1 LPAQLAYTVNSGVQG
16 ATLGGELSMTSLRSI
31 LVSTAA
37 LIAAVTVASC
47 GGGGGGG
54 GGAPAPSASMSGY
67 VSTHLISNVNT
78 ASNPSNPYSTSNADP
93 NLVNAWGI
101 AFNPQGFVWVAN
113 NGTSTSTLYDG
124 HGVAQSLVVAI
135 PPGNAGS
142 ASPTGIVF
150 NGTSGFQVTQGGLT
164 GASAFLFVGEAG
176 TLSGWSPTVNM
187 TNAVLVVDGAAQGKV
202 YKGLALATAAGAS
215 RLYAADF
222 HNGVVDVFDANFAPV
237 VQAGAFSDSSLP
249 AGYAPFGIQAI
260 GNQIFV
266 SYAMQDAAA
275 HDDVAGAGLGA
286 VDIFDTAGNLVKR
299 LIAPGGKLNAPW
311 GMAMAPADFGTFSGA
326 LLVGNFGDGKINAFD
341 PATGALLGTLTDPS
355 GTVVAIDG
363 LWGIAFGN
371 GINSQPTNTLFYA
384 AGPANEQNGV
394 YGRIDFQ

>member
-1 LPAQLAYTVNSGVQG
+1 
-16 ATLGGELSMTSLRSI
+16 MTSLRSI

-37 LIAAVTVASC
+37 LIAAVAVASC

-54 GGAPAPSASMSGY
+54 GGSPAPSAAMSGY

-202 YKGLALATAAGAS
+202 YKGLALATAAGAPL
-215 RLYAADF
+215 LYAADF

-311 GMAMAPADFGTFSGA
+311 GMAMAPANFGTFSGA

>member
-1 LPAQLAYTVNSGVQG
+1 LPAQLAFTVNSGVQG
-16 ATLGGELSMTSLRSI
+16 ATLGGELSMSELRSI

-54 GGAPAPSASMSGY
+54 GSPAASASASGY

-78 ASNPSNPYSTSNADP
+78 AGNPSNPYSTSNADP

-124 HGVAQSLVVAI
+124 NGVAQSLVVAI

-164 GASAFLFVGEAG
+164 GTSAFLFVGEAG
-176 TLSGWSPTVNM
+176 TLSGWSPAVNM
-187 TNAVLVVDGAAQGKV
+187 TKAVLVVDGAAQGKV
-202 YKGLALATAAGAS
+202 YKGLALATAGAAPQ
-215 RLYAADF
+215 LYAADF
-222 HNGVVDVFDANFAPV
+222 HNGVVDVFNASFAPV

-311 GMAMAPADFGTFSGA
+311 GMAMAPANFGTFSNA

-341 PATGALLGTLTDPS
+341 PATGAFLGTLTDRG
-355 GTVVAIDG
+355 GTVIAIDG
-363 LWGIAFGN
+363 LWGLAFGN